1 MGQKYETD
9 DSDFRLEKMTH
20 PLALD
25 ELEARLL
32 DEETKKLVVRYQ
44 ICSYCSFLLKSAI
57 NAILPPALRVNY
69 NY

>member
-1 MGQKYETD
+1 MGQKYEAD
-9 DSDFRLEKMTH
+9 DSDFRLEKMTD

-44 ICSYCSFLLKSAI
+44 ICSYCSFLLKK
-57 NAILPPALRVNY
+57 RY
-69 NY
+69 